1 MCMLILC
8 RESFCKASVHN
19 FVKKMRVICRC
30 LFRVYL
36 NRVYSPVIL
45 SSHSAIQV
53 YFNSWRV
60 QYVVILF
67 LYSILLVP
75 WVVLAASVY
84 EVVDSIP
91 YDLSERI

>member
-1 MCMLILC
+1 
-8 RESFCKASVHN
+8 
-19 FVKKMRVICRC
+19 
-30 LFRVYL
+30 
-36 NRVYSPVIL
+36 
-45 SSHSAIQV
+45 
-53 YFNSWRV
+53 V

-67 LYSILLVP
+67 LYSIPLVP